1 MLTNSFGPRNIK
13 FDSRLKQA
21 TKQSDNQSKS
31 QLLVLSG
38 YRRCVAGYG
47 EGQLSLV
54 AAWPFLVAQLFG
66 GTGPFWWRVDV
77 TFGGI

>member
-1 MLTNSFGPRNIK
+1 M
-13 FDSRLKQA
+13 
-21 TKQSDNQSKS
+21 
-31 QLLVLSG
+31 
-38 YRRCVAGYG
+38 AGYG

-66 GTGPFWWRVDV
+66 GTGPWWWRVDV